1 MVPVSWNAIVYQEYR
16 MPTFGERHVWGTRAP
31 KTCGSRC
38 RGPNENRVSGTVRLP
53 MDFDSRMMQVFPY
66 YFDYVRCCDPGRC
79 ARCVTCRRC
88 PYGTGMIA
96 AIF

>member
-1 MVPVSWNAIVYQEYR
+1 
-16 MPTFGERHVWGTRAP
+16 
-31 KTCGSRC
+31 
-38 RGPNENRVSGTVRLP
+38 
-53 MDFDSRMMQVFPY
+53 MQVFPY

-88 PYGTGMIA
+88 PYGTGMTA